1 MFPLGRPCGEK
12 LMGKPSGPAD
22 KSGVPPAGGSM
33 TMFSAAICAN
43 VEKSGVETKPH
54 SANCA
59 VPSGGAP
66 TADPC
71 HPLTGAVWREWSHSS
86 DCLTSL
92 AVQRHAVTAQVTFTT
107 PAEKLA
113 MMTPKSEISK
123 TYSGC

>member
-1 MFPLGRPCGEK
+1 
-12 LMGKPSGPAD
+12 
-22 KSGVPPAGGSM
+22 M

-43 VEKSGVETKPH
+43 VEKSGVETRPH

-66 TADPC
+66 AADPC

-92 AVQRHAVTAQVTFTT
+92 AVQRHAVTAQGHVHDSGRKTRDDD
-107 PAEKLA
+107 AEVGNLKDVERLLLLLGERVLPILIA
-113 MMTPKSEISK
+113 DDHGKKESGVRSQKSE
-123 TYSGC
+123 